1 MKIINNIEDAI
12 PVFISAI
19 VGDNLFAVN
28 ALLDKFPKLIELKD
42 KRSRNVL
49 MVACYAGKPTIVSYL
64 ISFYVIANPMLD
76 PDTVDE
82 DGLNAHDWAV
92 LGGNDFARSL
102 ISKISDSGTE

>member
-12 PVFISAI
+12 PVFISA
-19 VGDNLFAVN
+19 VVTDNLFAVN

-42 KRSRNVL
+42 KRNRNVL

-76 PDTVDE
+76 PDVPDD
-82 DGLNAHDWAV
+82 DGLNAYDWAV

-102 ISKISDSGTE
+102 IAKVSDQDME